1 MFLLASIA
9 SLTVLSSF
17 EEISYECHRNECVK
31 VYVYTENY
39 SDGTTKTVRDDPMFY
54 QNLNGNLPLIIQ
66 TDNQPKSSSQQLD
79 NY

>member
-17 EEISYECHRNECVK
+17 EEFSYECHLEKCIKTV
-31 VYVYTENY
+31 VYTENY

-54 QNLNGNLPLIIQ
+54 RNPNGNEPLIIQ
-66 TDNQPKSSSQQLD
+66 TDNQPKASSQQTD
-79 NY
+79 EY